1 MKNKETEIFLGGK
14 HLNIQSANYVQ
25 TYNSL
30 QLITPDDGAIELN
43 VEIKAD
49 FSKIPEKYHEVF
61 LNMFS
66 SKYVG
71 RVSFGD
77 NPFSQCQPTPK
88 RKWYQFWKSKTLN
101 I

>member
-1 MKNKETEIFLGGK
+1 MKKDNSEIYLGGG
-14 HLNIQSANYVQ
+14 HLNIQSSQYVQ

-30 QLITPDDGAIELN
+30 QLITIDDGAIELN

-71 RVSFGD
+71 TTSFGD
-77 NPFSQCQPTPK
+77 NPFSVCKPAPK
-88 RKWYQFWKSKTLN
+88 KKWYQFWKK
-101 I
+101 

>member
-1 MKNKETEIFLGGK
+1 MAKKETEIYLGGG

-61 LNMFS
+61 LNMIS
-66 SKYVG
+66 TKYLDS
-71 RVSFGD
+71 VSFGD
-77 NPFSQCQPTPK
+77 NPFSLCQSSPK
-88 RKWYQFWKSKTLN
+88 KKWYQFWKSKL
-101 I
+101 

>member
-1 MKNKETEIFLGGK
+1 MAEKKKETELFLDGG
-14 HLNIQSANYVQ
+14 HLNIESAQYIQ

-30 QLITPDDGAIELN
+30 KLITIEDGVIELN
-43 VEIKAD
+43 IEVKAD

-71 RVSFGD
+71 TTSFGD
-77 NPFSQCQPTPK
+77 NPFSKCKPAPK
-88 RKWYQFWKSKTLN
+88 KKWWQIWK
-101 I
+101 

>member
-1 MKNKETEIFLGGK
+1 MKNKEQEILLGGK

-30 QLITPDDGAIELN
+30 QLITPDNGTIELN

-77 NPFSQCQPTPK
+77 NPFSQCQPAPK
-88 RKWYQFWKSKTLN
+88 RKWYQFWKSKILN

>member
-1 MKNKETEIFLGGK
+1 MEKNNNEIYLGGG
-14 HLNIQSANYVQ
+14 HLNIQSASYVQ

-30 QLITPDDGAIELN
+30 QLITIDDGAIELN

-71 RVSFGD
+71 TTSFGD
-77 NPFSQCQPTPK
+77 NPFSVCKPAPK
-88 RKWYQFWKSKTLN
+88 KKWYQFWKK
-101 I
+101 

>member
-1 MKNKETEIFLGGK
+1 MEKNNNEIFLGGG

-30 QLITPDDGAIELN
+30 QLITPDDGSIELN

-49 FSKIPEKYHEVF
+49 FSKIPENYHEVF
-61 LNMFS
+61 LNIFS

-71 RVSFGD
+71 TVSFGD
-77 NPFSQCQPTPK
+77 NPFSICKPAPK
-88 RKWYQFWKSKTLN
+88 RKWYQFWKK
-101 I
+101 IK

>member
-1 MKNKETEIFLGGK
+1 MEKNNNEIYLGGG
-14 HLNIQSANYVQ
+14 HLNIQSASYVQ

-30 QLITPDDGAIELN
+30 QLITPDDGSIELN

-66 SKYVG
+66 SRYIG
-71 RVSFGD
+71 TTSFGD
-77 NPFSQCQPTPK
+77 NPFSICKPPLK
-88 RKWYQFWKSKTLN
+88 KKWYQFWKK
-101 I
+101 IK

>member
-1 MKNKETEIFLGGK
+1 MKKDNSEIYLGGGY
-14 HLNIQSANYVQ
+14 LNIQSANYVQ

-30 QLITPDDGAIELN
+30 QLITVDDGAIELN

-71 RVSFGD
+71 TTSFGD
-77 NPFSQCQPTPK
+77 NPFSVCKPAPK
-88 RKWYQFWKSKTLN
+88 KKWYQFWKK
-101 I
+101 IK

>member
-1 MKNKETEIFLGGK
+1 MEKNNNEIYLGGG
-14 HLNIQSANYVQ
+14 HLNIQSASYVQ

-30 QLITPDDGAIELN
+30 QLITIDDGAIELN

-71 RVSFGD
+71 TTSFGD
-77 NPFSQCQPTPK
+77 NPFSVCKPAPK
-88 RKWYQFWKSKTLN
+88 KKWYQFWKK
-101 I
+101 IK

>member
-1 MKNKETEIFLGGK
+1 MYLATIIMVIICANKIAKG
-14 HLNIQSANYVQ
+14 
-25 TYNSL
+25 SL
-30 QLITPDDGAIELN
+30 KLITIEDGTIELN

-71 RVSFGD
+71 TTSFGD
-77 NPFSQCQPTPK
+77 NPFSLCKPAPK
-88 RKWYQFWKSKTLN
+88 RKWYQIWK
-101 I
+101 

>member
-1 MKNKETEIFLGGK
+1 MEKNNNEIFLGGG

-30 QLITPDDGAIELN
+30 QLITPDDGAIDLN

-61 LNMFS
+61 LNIFS

-71 RVSFGD
+71 TVSFGD
-77 NPFSQCQPTPK
+77 NPFSVCKPAPK
-88 RKWYQFWKSKTLN
+88 KKWYQFWKK
-101 I
+101 IK